1 MSEET
6 SATKRGSR
14 LPIWVLAPRE
24 EKEARQNLKKF
35 AYNQCDEYVQA
46 MADCAKSNGL
56 RVFPACDGQR
66 DKMVECMLFYQVDTK
81 YLDEQRD
88 LIVQR
93 KIAALEEQVRKNKDK

>member
-1 MSEET
+1 MSEE
-6 SATKRGSR
+6 SNVKKRSSR

-35 AYNQCDEYVQA
+35 AYKKCDDYVQA
-46 MADCAKSNGL
+46 MASCAKNHGIKL
-56 RVFPACDGQR
+56 FPACDAQR
-66 DKMVECMLFYQVDTK
+66 DKMVECLLFYQVDTK

-93 KIAALEEQVRKNKDK
+93 KIAALEEQVRKSKEK